1 MFLMKDKK
9 ILLVDDEPQLLKMV
23 ETIFR
28 KDGFSNIYTASSC
41 REAMEKLI
49 NHKPDIAVLDV
60 MLPDGDGFS
69 LINEFKRHYE
79 IPVLFLTARGEAEDR
94 LLGLGLGA
102 DDYIVKPFLPRELTL
117 RLNAILKRTYAS
129 SARPTQPIIHLD
141 CCTIDLGKAEVIK
154 NNEKFYLTAKEHTI
168 LAVLYENVNKIV
180 TIDTL
185 CQRAWQED
193 SYGYENTL
201 MVHIRH
207 IREKIEENPSN
218 PKSLVTVKGLGYTLL
233 IKSR

>member
-60 MLPDGDGFS
+60 MLPDGDGFF
-69 LINEFKRHYE
+69 LINEFKKHYE

-102 DDYIVKPFLPRELTL
+102 DDYLVKPFLPRELTL

-129 SARPTQPIIHLD
+129 SARPAQPIIHLD

-154 NNEKFYLTAKEHTI
+154 NNEKFYLTAKEHAI
-168 LAVLYENVNKIV
+168 LAVLYENANKIV